1 MAEIKLSTISKKG
14 QTTVP
19 VEIRK
24 KLELKEG
31 DHIIF
36 EISSSGEVLLKKAL
50 SLKNMDYLKAVE
62 QTLTE
67 WTGNEDDDL

>member
-1 MAEIKLSTISKKG
+1 MAEVKLSTISRKG

-24 KLELKEG
+24 KLDLKEG

-50 SLKNMDYLKAVE
+50 ALKNMDYLKAVE

-67 WTGNEDDDL
+67 WTGSEDDDL

>member
-1 MAEIKLSTISKKG
+1 MADVKLSTISKKG

-19 VEIRK
+19 LEIRK
-24 KLELKEG
+24 KLELKDG

-36 EISSSGEVLLKKAL
+36 EVSSSGEVLLKKAI
-50 SLKNMDYLKAVE
+50 SFKNMDYLKAVE

-67 WTGNEDDDL
+67 WTGSDDDDL